1 MSRPDWYDAPDCDT
15 HELGAPK
22 FCKKSEPGEGTER
35 SCAYDGARVVLMPV
49 TDAIHLVHGPIA
61 CAGNSWDN
69 RGARSSGSQL
79 YRRGFTTEVLH
90 NDVVFGGEK
99 KLRQAILD
107 LAGRYAGEAK
117 AVFVYATCVTAMTG
131 DDVEAVCRAV
141 AAEVPIPV
149 IPVNTPG
156 FIGDKNI
163 GNRLAGEI
171 LLKHVIGTAEPATTT
186 DYDVNL
192 IGEYNIAGDLWGMLP
207 LFERLGIRIL
217 SCVSGDARFEEL
229 RWAHRAKLNVII
241 CSKSL
246 TNLARKM
253 RKQWGIPYLEESF
266 YGLADTAKAL
276 RDIARELDLAR
287 SEASG
292 AADTTMRDRVEALV
306 AEEEARCRLRIAP
319 YRARLEGKRAVLFT
333 GGVKTWS
340 MVNALRELGVEV
352 LAAGT
357 QNSTL
362 EDFHRMKSLMHQD
375 ARIIEDTSTA
385 GLLAVM
391 REKLPDLIVAGGKT
405 KFLALKTC
413 TPFLDI
419 NHGRAHPYAGYDGMV
434 TFARQLDLTVN
445 NPIFPALAAPAPWDL
460 APEEVEAERARA
472 AGHAGR
478 LLAEDLHASRVKAPA
493 KAATVNPQKNSPALG
508 ATLAFLGVDRM
519 LGLLHGAQGCSTFI
533 RLQLSRHFKE
543 SIALNSTAMSE
554 DAAIFGGWENLKKG
568 IGRVATKFRPGVI
581 GVMTSGLTE
590 TMGDDVR
597 SAIVQFRQE
606 HPEHAGT
613 PVVWASTPDYCGSMQ
628 EGYAAAVEALVGLAE
643 GGDRSPGQVNL
654 LPGAHLTPADV
665 EEVKGIVEAFG
676 LECLAIPDVANALD
690 GHVDDEVSPLSTGG
704 VPVADVRRAGRSAA
718 TLYVGDSLA
727 RAARR
732 LEEAHGVP
740 AYGFTSLTGLA
751 EVDRLCAVLSALS
764 GREIPASL
772 RRWRSRLADAMLD
785 SHYQFGRKKVALAL
799 EADHLKGLAGFLAS
813 MGCELQAAIA
823 ATRTRGLDAVPC
835 ENLFVGDL
843 EDLEAAAR
851 GADLVVASSNGR
863 QACAKAGVKAHLRA
877 GLPVFDRR
885 GAHQKV
891 WVGYRGTMNLV
902 FEVANLFQASATE
915 AQKLAH
921 N

>member
-1 MSRPDWYDAPDCDT
+1 MARPDYYDAAECET
-15 HELGAPK
+15 QERGAPK
-22 FCKKSEPGEGTER
+22 FCKKSEPGEGAER
-35 SCAYDGARVVLMPV
+35 SCAYDGARVVLMPI

-79 YRRGFTTEVLH
+79 YRRGFTTELLQ

-99 KLRQAILD
+99 KLHRAILE
-107 LAGRYAGEAK
+107 LWARYRGEAK
-117 AVFVYATCVTAMTG
+117 AIFVYATCVSAMTG
-131 DDVEAVCRAV
+131 DDVDAVCRA
-141 AAEVPIPV
+141 AAREVGVPV

-163 GNRLAGEI
+163 GNRLAGE
-171 LLKHVIGTAEPATTT
+171 LLLEHVIGTAEPATVT

-217 SCVSGDARFEEL
+217 SCVSGDARFEDL
-229 RWAHRAKLNVII
+229 RHAHRAKLNVII

-253 RKQWGIPYLEESF
+253 RKRWGIPYLEESF
-266 YGLADTAKAL
+266 YGMTDTAKAL
-276 RDIARELDLAR
+276 RDIARELDLAVGGP
-287 SEASG
+287 G
-292 AADTTMRDRVEALV
+292 ATTMRDRVEALV
-306 AEEEARCRLRIAP
+306 ADEEARCRGRLAP
-319 YRARLEGKRAVLFT
+319 YRARLLGKRAVLFT

-340 MVNALRELGVEV
+340 MVNALRELGVEI

-362 EDFHRMKSLMHQD
+362 EDFHRMKALMHHD

-385 GLLAVM
+385 GLLGVM
-391 REKLPDLIVAGGKT
+391 REKSPDLIVAGGKT
-405 KFLALKTC
+405 KFLALKTR

-419 NHGRAHPYAGYDGMV
+419 NHGRAHPYAGYEGMV
-434 TFARQLDLTVN
+434 TFARQLDLTVT
-445 NPIFPALAAPAPWDL
+445 NPIFPALNAPAPWELGAEPLEAARGHAEALLSEDL
-460 APEEVEAERARA
+460 A
-472 AGHAGR
+472 
-478 LLAEDLHASRVKAPA
+478 ASRVKVPT

-508 ATLAFLGVDRM
+508 ATLAYLGIDGM

-554 DAAIFGGWENLKKG
+554 DTAIFGGWKNLEAG
-568 IGRVATKFRPGVI
+568 LARVIEKFRPRVV

-597 SAIVQFRQE
+597 SAIAQFRRA
-606 HPEHAGT
+606 HPVHDAV
-613 PVVWASTPDYCGSMQ
+613 PVVWASTPDYCGSLQ
-628 EGYAAAVEALVGLAE
+628 EGYAAAVEAILETLAE
-643 GGDRSPGQVNL
+643 GGERIPDQVNL

-665 EEVKGIVEAFG
+665 EEVKDLVASFG
-676 LECLAIPDVANALD
+676 LTVLTVPDVANALD
-690 GHVDDEVSPLSTGG
+690 GHVDDEVSSLSTGG
-704 VPVADVRRAGRSAA
+704 VPVEAIRGAGRSAA
-718 TLYVGDSLA
+718 TIYVGDSLS

-732 LEEAHGVP
+732 LDEAFGVP

-751 EVDRLCAVLSALS
+751 EVDRLVATLAALT
-764 GREIPASL
+764 GRPVPERL
-772 RRWRSRLADAMLD
+772 RRWRSRLMDAMVD
-785 SHYQFGRKKVALAL
+785 SHYQFGGKKVALAL
-799 EADHLKGLAGFLAS
+799 EADHLKGMTRFLAG
-813 MGCELQAAIA
+813 MGCEIQAALA
-823 ATRTRGLDAVPC
+823 ATRTRGLDALPC
-835 ENLFVGDL
+835 ENVFVGDL
-843 EDLEAAAR
+843 EDLEEAAR
-851 GADLVVASSNGR
+851 GADLLVASSNGR
-863 QACAKAGVKAHLRA
+863 QAAVKLGIKAHLRA
-877 GLPVFDRR
+877 GLPVFDRL

-902 FEVANLFQASATE
+902 FEVANLFQGGASE

-921 N
+921 T

>member
-1 MSRPDWYDAPDCDT
+1 MARPDWYDPSDCAAG
-15 HELGAPK
+15 EKGAPR

-49 TDAIHLVHGPIA
+49 TDVIHLVHGPIA

-79 YRRGFTTEVLH
+79 YRRGFTTEMLH

-99 KLRQAILD
+99 KLHRAIVELS
-107 LAGRYAGEAK
+107 ARYPEAK

-131 DDVEAVCRAV
+131 DDLEAVCG
-141 AAEVPIPV
+141 AAAKEVPIPV

-163 GNRLAGEI
+163 GNRLAGE
-171 LLKHVIGTAEPATTT
+171 LLLERVIGTAEPAVTT

-207 LFERLGIRIL
+207 LFARLGIRIL
-217 SCVSGDARFEEL
+217 SCVSGDARFEDL
-229 RWAHRAKLNVII
+229 RHAHRARLNVII

-253 RKQWGIPYLEESF
+253 KKRWGIPYLEESF
-266 YGLADTAKAL
+266 YGMTDTAKAL
-276 RDIARELDLAR
+276 RDMARELDLAKGGG
-287 SEASG
+287 S
-292 AADTTMRDRVEALV
+292 TVMRDRVEALV
-306 AEEEARCRLRIAP
+306 ADEEARCRARIAP
-319 YRARLEGKRAVLFT
+319 HRARLEGKRAVLFT

-340 MVNALRELGVEV
+340 MVNALRELGVEI

-362 EDFHRMKSLMHQD
+362 EDFHRMKALMHRD

-391 REKLPDLIVAGGKT
+391 KEKLPDLIVAGGKT
-405 KFLALKTC
+405 KFLALKTR

-419 NHGRAHPYAGYDGMV
+419 NHGRAHPYAGYEGMV
-434 TFARQLDLTVN
+434 TFARQLDLTVT
-445 NPIFPALAAPAPWDL
+445 NPIWPALVARAPWERTPEELARARGCAAEHGAALAGEDL
-460 APEEVEAERARA
+460 A
-472 AGHAGR
+472 
-478 LLAEDLHASRVKAPA
+478 ASRVKVSA

-508 ATLAFLGVDRM
+508 ATLAYLGVDRM

-554 DAAIFGGWENLKKG
+554 DAAIFGGWENLKAG
-568 IGRVATKFRPGVI
+568 IHRVVEKFRPGVV

-597 SAIVQFRQE
+597 SAIAQFRAE
-606 HPEHAGT
+606 HPEHAGV
-613 PVVWASTPDYCGSMQ
+613 PVVWASTPDYCGSLE
-628 EGYAAAVEALVGLAE
+628 EGYAAAVEALVGTLAE
-643 GGDRSPGQVNL
+643 GGEEVPGQVNL

-665 EEVKGIVEAFG
+665 EELKEMARAFG
-676 LECLAIPDVANALD
+676 LSVLAIPDAANALD
-690 GHVDDEVSPLSTGG
+690 GHIDEEVSPLSTGG
-704 VPVADVRRAGRSAA
+704 IPVEEIRRAGRSVA
-718 TLYVGDSLA
+718 TIYVGDSLA

-740 AYGFTSLTGLA
+740 AYGFTSATGLA
-751 EVDRLCAVLSALS
+751 EVDQLVATLSAIS
-764 GREIPASL
+764 GRPVPEGL
-772 RRWRSRLADAMLD
+772 RRWRGRLADAMVD
-785 SHYQFGRKKVALAL
+785 SHYQFGRKRIAVAL
-799 EADHLKGLAGFLAS
+799 EADHLKSMVRFLAG
-813 MGCELQAAIA
+813 MGCEIQAAIA
-823 ATRTRGLDAVPC
+823 ATRTRGLDALPAERV
-835 ENLFVGDL
+835 LVGDL
-843 EDLEAAAR
+843 EDLEEAAR
-851 GADLVVASSNGR
+851 GADLIVANSNGR
-863 QACAKAGVKAHLRA
+863 QAAAKAGVKAHLRA
-877 GLPVFDRR
+877 GLPVFDRL
-885 GAHQKV
+885 GAHQRV
-891 WVGYRGTMNLV
+891 SVGYRGTMNLV
-902 FEVANLFQASATE
+902 FEVANLFQANASE